1 MAKDQMTPI
10 ERLTAYSQ
18 GKSVDRLPCVPIV
31 GNTAA
36 RVIGVKVSEL
46 PVSGKLL
53 AEAQIAAYR
62 RFGYDIIRIFTDLY
76 GQAEAMGA
84 AIRYPKDETAYLDQ
98 PALADISQID
108 RLSPADPYRDGNL
121 PHQLEAMKIAVAEV
135 GKEVVV
141 TGALTCPFTNASFL
155 IGAETLT
162 RLVAKNPEAVHR
174 LCRLSLE
181 TSLNYAKAIIDIGC
195 TPSLTDPMS
204 SATIISPK
212 KFEEFSYPYLKQLI
226 DYIHSR
232 GKSVT
237 LHICGKTAK
246 IWELMANAG
255 ADCISIDNAASLTE
269 AKGKVGNRLRLMGN
283 VKPSEVML
291 QGSLSDV
298 RLAVLSGVR
307 EAYDNPRGYIVAS
320 GCSLPTETPFANIA
334 AMLDAVREIGYPIT
348 EEKLNYLEQRW
359 SE

>member
-1 MAKDQMTPI
+1 MAKDKMTPI

-18 GKSVDRLPCVPIV
+18 GKSIDRLPCVPIV

-46 PVSGKLL
+46 PASGTLL
-53 AEAQIAAYR
+53 AKAQIAAYR

-84 AIRYPKDETAYLDQ
+84 IIRYPEDETAYLDQ
-98 PALADISQID
+98 PAIADISQID
-108 RLSPADPYRDGNL
+108 CLSPADPYRDGNL
-121 PHQLEAMKIAVAEV
+121 PHQLEAMKIAVDEV

-141 TGALTCPFTNASFL
+141 TGAVTCPFTNASFL
-155 IGAETLT
+155 IGAENLT

-181 TSLNYAKAIIDIGC
+181 TSLNYAKAIIDTGC

-212 KFEEFSYPYLKQLI
+212 KFEEFSLPYLKQLI

-269 AKGKVGNRLRLMGN
+269 AKIKVGNRLRLMGN

-307 EAYDNPRGYIVAS
+307 EAYDNPKGYIVAS
-320 GCSLPTETPFANIA
+320 GCSLPTETPFANID
-334 AMLDAVREIGYPIT
+334 AMLDAVREIGFPIT
-348 EEKLNYLEQRW
+348 EEKLNVLEQRW
-359 SE
+359 LK